1 MSPREKKLLIF
12 FVTAIFAVVNMF
24 GFQWL
29 QKKRLTV
36 QKEVVAQEA
45 ILTAA
50 DSAQSMKDVF
60 IQEIDWLEDNTPEPK
75 EGELVPSELEN
86 FATTEATRAG
96 LTVVRPKILDN
107 DESGVHYNRARF
119 EIAVSG
125 NEAALYRWLVR
136 LHSPRDFR
144 AITALRLNPN
154 REDDALIDANVV
166 VEQWFVPAL
175 AELSE

>member
-1 MSPREKKLLIF
+1 MSSREKKLLIF
-12 FVTAIFAVVNMF
+12 FVTAIFAAANLF

-29 QKKRLTV
+29 QKKRLDV
-36 QKEVVAQEA
+36 QKQIKEQEVV
-45 ILTAA
+45 LKAA
-50 DSAQSMKDVF
+50 DAAQSSKEVF

-75 EGELVPSELEN
+75 EGELVPSQLEN
-86 FATTEATRAG
+86 FVTTEATRAG

-107 DESGVHYNRARF
+107 DESGVYYNRARF

-154 REDDALIDANVV
+154 REDDTLIDANVQ
-166 VEQWFVPAL
+166 VEQWFVPVL
-175 AELSE
+175 ASE